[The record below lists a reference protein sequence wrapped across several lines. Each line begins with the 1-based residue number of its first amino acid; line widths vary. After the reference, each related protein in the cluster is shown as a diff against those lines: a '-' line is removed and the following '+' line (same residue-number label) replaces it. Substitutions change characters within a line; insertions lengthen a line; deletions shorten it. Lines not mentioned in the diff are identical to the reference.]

1 MREKPLHGVRVLDLT
16 RLLPGPVCTLHLADM
31 GADVIKIEDT
41 GAGDYARWQEPR
53 QAVHSPYFLCLNRN
67 KRSVALDLRSE
78 EGRGIFMSLAG
89 DADVVVEG
97 FRPGVVDRLGVGY
110 EAVRG
115 INPRVVYCA
124 ISGYGQDGPY
134 RPRAGHD
141 VNYCSYAGVTDQIGA
156 AGGPP
161 VVPNF
166 QIADVLGGAASAA
179 IGILGALVDARSSGE
194 GRYVDVSMTDCTL
207 AHAVVAFAN
216 MLAHGRPLERGEGFI
231 SGELPCYNV
240 YETSDGRHMSL
251 GALEEKFWHAFC
263 DAAGRPDLKD
273 KHMLSGERARAAREE
288 VADLFRSRP
297 RSYWTALGEEHDCC
311 LAPVLTIAEAME
323 NPQLRHRNMFVDTEH
338 PTDGPVTQIAFPIKF
353 SDDAFAVARHA
364 PGHGEHTAEVLSE
377 LGYTSA
383 DVDRLKAEGVVVS
396 APDAG

>member
-16 RLLPGPVCTLHLADM
+16 RLLPGPICTLHLGDM
-31 GADVIKIEDT
+31 GADVIKIKDT
-41 GAGDYARWQEPR
+41 DAGDYARWQEPL
-53 QAVHSPYFLCLNRN
+53 QAVHSPYFLCVNRH

-78 EGRGIFMSLAG
+78 AGRDIFLALAR

-97 FRPGVVDRLGVGY
+97 FRPGVVDRLGIGY

-115 INPRVVYCA
+115 INPRIVYCA

-134 RPRAGHD
+134 RSRAGHD
-141 VNYCSYAGVTDQIGA
+141 VNYCSYAGVTDQIGVRD
-156 AGGPP
+156 GPP

-166 QIADVLGGAASAA
+166 QIADVLGGGASAA

-207 AHAVVAFAN
+207 AHAVIPFTN
-216 MLAHGRPLERGEGFI
+216 MLAHRRPLGRGEGFI

-240 YETSDGRHMSL
+240 YETADGRYMSL

-263 DAAGRPDLKD
+263 DAVARPDMKD
-273 KHMLSGERARAAREE
+273 KHVVSGAAAQAAREE
-288 VADLFRSRP
+288 VAELFRSRP
-297 RSYWTALGEEHDCC
+297 RSHWIAVGEEHDCC

-323 NPQLRHRNMFVDTEH
+323 NPQLRHREMFVDTEH
-338 PTDGPVTQIAFPIKF
+338 PIDGPVRQIAFPIKF
-353 SDDAFAVARHA
+353 SDDTFTVGRHA

-377 LGYTSA
+377 LGYTPA
-383 DVDRLKAEGVVVS
+383 DVERLKAEGVV
-396 APDAG
+396 